1 MRVSISLYALYCERI
16 AQRCLVFLICLVGM
30 AYAAFASDKS
40 EVSGTLTLNGKD
52 VELSHVYVWAE
63 EEGFYKPEDPTWKI
77 LFVGREVS
85 PRDLGDPI
93 WDSAWVE
100 IGITRTSESSG
111 NTELQIYSQSIKK
124 SADDPGNLSGGTYPK
139 FEIDGL
145 GTGLVTGRIFHE
157 EPQEFFDDTY
167 QYDFTFTASLSD
179 PNAITGQPLP
189 PDGGEPGMAYLK
201 WVEVIHSGD
210 LEALKKIVPPDL
222 VEQIESA
229 SADEMKEQ
237 LDFLQATT
245 PDKVKILSGSIDGDL
260 AILQIEATVD
270 NQSGEAEVEL
280 TRTDG
285 IWMPTKLSM

>member
-1 MRVSISLYALYCERI
+1 MRMSIRFSPLNCKLI
-16 AQRCLVFLICLVGM
+16 ARRCLVFFACLLGISL
-30 AYAAFASDKS
+30 AASAADKS
-40 EVSGTLTLNGKD
+40 EVSGALTLNGKD
-52 VELSHVYVWAE
+52 VELRHVYVWAE

-100 IGITRTSESSG
+100 IGITKSSETSDG
-111 NTELQIYSQSIKK
+111 PELQIYSQSIKK
-124 SADDPGNLSGGTYPK
+124 SADDPGNLSGGTYPM
-139 FEIDGL
+139 FEIEGL
-145 GTGLVTGRIFHE
+145 GTDLVTGRIYHE

-179 PNAITGQPLP
+179 PNAITGKPLP
-189 PDGGEPGMAYLK
+189 PDGGEPGLAYLK
-201 WVEVIHSGD
+201 WVEVIRSGD
-210 LEALKKIVPPDL
+210 VDALKKIVPPDL

-229 SADEMKEQ
+229 SAEELKEQ
-237 LDFLQATT
+237 LGFLQATT

-270 NQSGEAEVEL
+270 NQSGNAEVEL
-280 TRTDG
+280 TRKDG